1 MSIPDYRTFFRCCAA
16 FLLAGVLA
24 AGHAAAQQEG
34 APAAVP
40 EQVQEPAP
48 EQPQAEPDHSEMDT
62 VIMALCHEITI
73 LKKNE
78 EKRMA
83 IREALVKE
91 ADATYNYF
99 DTRVYEMSAVLYALD
114 DQKIF
119 TLAFYCKA
127 ATSLVKTYY
136 AQRPDFQGQEER
148 LDKEI
153 GRIKKLA
160 ESLEEVNTDSLSE
173 PSLVQRDEA
182 LYTCRTLEESL
193 LKEKEQISY
202 LKELFN
208 SLGGK
213 IDALNNESGKL
224 FTSLFNR
231 VFYTPSNA
239 ARYIFLKPLKTYEI
253 CMGAWET
260 SADSKLQLPSDPET
274 LKHYGLILLGIVL
287 PFPPHRLPGLQEN
300 AGKDGPL
307 QQAPRLHQRHHYPH
321 RGARP
326 RHRLHAHAGLPAEK
340 RGLPGRGIPP
350 AGQRHPVLPGDAPP
364 LRHH

>member
-40 EQVQEPAP
+40 EQVQEPDP

-127 ATSLVKTYY
+127 ATSL
-136 AQRPDFQGQEER
+136 
-148 LDKEI
+148 
-153 GRIKKLA
+153 
-160 ESLEEVNTDSLSE
+160 
-173 PSLVQRDEA
+173 
-182 LYTCRTLEESL
+182 
-193 LKEKEQISY
+193 
-202 LKELFN
+202 
-208 SLGGK
+208 
-213 IDALNNESGKL
+213 
-224 FTSLFNR
+224 
-231 VFYTPSNA
+231 
-239 ARYIFLKPLKTYEI
+239 
-253 CMGAWET
+253 
-260 SADSKLQLPSDPET
+260 
-274 LKHYGLILLGIVL
+274 GLIERGAALVADDMVYVRNVGGELVASAPEMSRGFMEVRGLGIVNITTL
-287 PFPPHRLPGLQEN
+287 FGLKSIRHNKRLDLIVTLIPAKDQEALDRLGLERE
-300 AGKDGPL
+300 GLDVLGEKV
-307 QQAPRLHQRHHYPH
+307 LHVQLSV
-321 RGARP
+321 A
-326 RHRLHAHAGLPAEK
+326 
-340 RGLPGRGIPP
+340 PGRDIARLVEVAAMDYHLKDMGIDMAGEFNRRLMSNFQPP
-350 AGQRHPVLPGDAPP
+350 ENQD
-364 LRHH
+364 